1 MDDPK
6 RPLPP
11 GVTPVTK
18 SSKHIIAPWHNP
30 AAELTEIRER
40 EQAALRAQAER
51 DGLTPY
57 LPDKVTL
64 HRADLVGAEMQKNIA
79 EQIAREQAQPPV
91 ALTPLQRLEADAAMH
106 SAALRA
112 QPAADD
118 PQQALRAEAE
128 AKGLLPYLPDGVV
141 LTPATLIRAEIARVE
156 EEYVRT
162 GDESLKRQL
171 VLLDIDMYS
180 SMTDEEYAANAAR
193 LQGEV
198 VEAKSGI
205 FHTQPVDDWVDQ
217 AATEP
222 EPKALFDAF
231 WHERD
236 LCILFADTNL
246 GKSILAVQIA
256 DSISRGT
263 GIGPFRMEAEAQPV
277 LYFDFELTAKQFQA
291 RYTHQ
296 YADPYRFSR
305 SFFRSEVNMDAD
317 YRQWGYKTFESY
329 LYAQIA
335 LEIEQ
340 TGVKVVIIDNLT
352 ALRSDNERAKDAYPI
367 MEMLNRVKKRMKV
380 SMLIIAHTPK
390 RDTTRPIEENHLQG
404 SKQFSNL
411 CDSIFAIGK
420 SHRDPRTLYLKQIK
434 HRVGEKVYET
444 DNVCLCQITKP
455 YNFLGFEF
463 MDFGRESDQLRDMK
477 DKELGAKVSAV
488 KDLHDAGKSQR
499 EIAAQLTIPLA
510 TVHRYL
516 KRAQENDKAA

>member
-1 MDDPK
+1 MENPQ

-18 SSKHIIAPWHNP
+18 SSQHIIAPWHNP
-30 AAELTEIRER
+30 AADLTEMRER

-57 LPDKVTL
+57 LPDKETL
-64 HRADLVGAEMQKNIA
+64 HRADLIGAEMQKNIA
-79 EQIAREQAQPPV
+79 EQIAREQAPSPTV
-91 ALTPLQRLEADAAMH
+91 LTPLQRLEADAAMH

-128 AKGLLPYLPDGVV
+128 AKGLLPYLPEGAV
-141 LTPATLIRAEIARVE
+141 LTPATLIRAEIDKLE
-156 EEYVRT
+156 EQYDRT

-171 VLLDIDMYS
+171 VMLDIQMYGV
-180 SMTDEEYAANAAR
+180 MTDEEFDAEVAR
-193 LQGEV
+193 TRS
-198 VEAKSGI
+198 EAVAQKLDL
-205 FHTQPVDDWVDQ
+205 FHTQPVDDWIDQ
-217 AATEP
+217 AAAEP

-256 DSISRGT
+256 DSISRGA

-291 RYTHQ
+291 RYTHE

-305 SFFRSEVNMDAD
+305 SFFRSEINMEAD
-317 YRQWGYKTFESY
+317 YREWGYKTFESY

-335 LEIEQ
+335 LQIEQ

-463 MDFGRESDQLRDMK
+463 MGTGREAEQLREMK
-477 DKELGAKVSAV
+477 DKDLGAKVAAV

-516 KRAQENDKAA
+516 KRAEESGKAA